1 MKPFK
6 TIEEQIEILRER
18 ELNIEP
24 DDVENVKNL
33 LLKYGYYNI
42 INGYKDLFLIED
54 TDSFRENI
62 YFHDIYNLFSFDKS
76 LRYLTLSATAEI
88 EMTLRTAMS
97 FVIAKKFG
105 VFESDYL
112 DPTNYDSGDY
122 NPNTRQT
129 DLEFI
134 LRKLTNATYRDSE
147 PYKHYRDTQ
156 GHIPPWILLNALSF
170 GNLHKFYK
178 LQEPCVKDEILDII
192 LKDNPNKDKTLFNDL
207 VYIIYKFRNQA
218 AHIGRLYN
226 YNLKNLQRGSSVTY
240 NESFHLNIG
249 INPALYRQ
257 DYGKNDY
264 FTFINS
270 VKFIDEKYFEIVL
283 RPGLYLI
290 FLNFC
295 KNKNLPIEKLISEM
309 GFPSIGHFNDL
320 IKK

>member
-18 ELNIEP
+18 KLNIEP
-24 DDVENVKNL
+24 DDVENVQNL

-42 INGYKDLFLIED
+42 INGYKDLFLIEN
-54 TDSFRENI
+54 TDLFKKDI
-62 YFHDIYNLFSFDKS
+62 YFYDIYNLFSFDKS

-97 FVIAKKFG
+97 FVIAKNFG
-105 VFESDYL
+105 IYEHDYL
-112 DPTNYDSGDY
+112 DPKHYKSGDY
-122 NPNTRQT
+122 NQKTRQT

-134 LRKLTNATYRDSE
+134 LKKLTNATYRDSE
-147 PYKHYRDTQ
+147 PYKHYRDAH

-178 LQEPCVKDEILDII
+178 LQQPCVKNEILDII
-192 LKDNPNKDKTLFNDL
+192 LKDNPNKNKTLFNDL

-218 AHIGRLYN
+218 AHLGRLYN
-226 YNLKNLQRGSSVTY
+226 YNLKNLQSGSSVTY
-240 NESFHLNIG
+240 NKSFHSNIG
-249 INPALYRQ
+249 INSVLYRQ

-270 VKFIDEKYFEIVL
+270 IKFIDEKYFEIVL

-309 GFPSIGHFNDL
+309 GFPSIRHFNDL
-320 IKK
+320 IKQ

>member
-6 TIEEQIEILRER
+6 TIEEQIEILRKR
-18 ELNIEP
+18 ELNIKP
-24 DDVENVKNL
+24 DDVENVQNL

-42 INGYKDLFLIED
+42 INGYKDLFLIENTDLFKKD
-54 TDSFRENI
+54 T
-62 YFHDIYNLFSFDKS
+62 YFYDIYNLFSFDKS

-97 FVIAKKFG
+97 FVIAKNFG
-105 VFESDYL
+105 IYERDYL
-112 DPTNYDSGDY
+112 EPKHYKPGDY
-122 NPNTRQT
+122 NQKTRQT

-134 LRKLTNATYRDSE
+134 LKKLTNATYRDSE
-147 PYKHYRDTQ
+147 PYKHYRDTH

-178 LQEPCVKDEILDII
+178 LQQPCVKNEILNII
-192 LKDNPNKDKTLFNDL
+192 LKDNPNKNKTLFNDL

-218 AHIGRLYN
+218 AHLGRLYN
-226 YNLKNLQRGSSVTY
+226 YNLKNLQSGSSVTY
-240 NESFHLNIG
+240 NKSFHSNIG
-249 INPALYRQ
+249 INSALYRQ

-295 KNKNLPIEKLISEM
+295 ENKNLPIEKLISDM
-309 GFPSIGHFNDL
+309 GFPSIKHFNDL
-320 IKK
+320 IKQ